1 MVVQAC
7 SPSCEGGLSRLRPVW
22 AKSTIPYLK
31 NNESKNDWRFGSSSR
46 EPALQVQDR
55 VQNSSNVKKKNH
67 KVVLRGWRKKSI
79 SSCYLTGP
87 GFQFEV
93 MKNYVNMLTPVNATL
108 QTVKMVNMCMC
119 LRVCVC
125 VCVCVL
131 QLIKPCGIF
140 LENVNLQ
147 ISESFLTSFM
157 GLLKDVR
164 FLSIFL
170 SFINFF
176 IHCISFDKWDLLYN
190 CLLLLKDYL
199 RLCFLLLLIYYTCS
213 WLLYINQTLKPFLLA
228 RHGGACL
235 IPELGRQ
242 R

>member
-1 MVVQAC
+1 
-7 SPSCEGGLSRLRPVW
+7 
-22 AKSTIPYLK
+22 
-31 NNESKNDWRFGSSSR
+31 
-46 EPALQVQDR
+46 
-55 VQNSSNVKKKNH
+55 
-67 KVVLRGWRKKSI
+67 
-79 SSCYLTGP
+79 
-87 GFQFEV
+87 

-119 LRVCVC
+119 LRVC

-176 IHCISFDKWDLLYN
+176 IHCISFDK
-190 CLLLLKDYL
+190 
-199 RLCFLLLLIYYTCS
+199 
-213 WLLYINQTLKPFLLA
+213 
-228 RHGGACL
+228 
-235 IPELGRQ
+235 
-242 R
+242 